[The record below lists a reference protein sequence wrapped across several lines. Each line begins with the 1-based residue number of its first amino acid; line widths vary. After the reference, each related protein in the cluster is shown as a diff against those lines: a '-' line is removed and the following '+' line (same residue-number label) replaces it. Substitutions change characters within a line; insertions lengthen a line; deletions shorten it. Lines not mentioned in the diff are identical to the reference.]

1 MQAESAYTEGMKSI
15 QYTLR
20 DVPESVDRELRSR
33 ATRER
38 QSLNS
43 VALNIL
49 AVGLGMS
56 GEPPR
61 SHDLDPV
68 AGSWIE
74 DPAFDAAL
82 KSMDKV
88 DKALWK

>member
-1 MQAESAYTEGMKSI
+1 MKSI

-20 DVPESVDRELRSR
+20 DVPEPVDRELRSR

-43 VALNIL
+43 FALHL
-49 AVGLGMS
+49 LSVGLGLS
-56 GEPPR
+56 GEAPCN
-61 SHDLDPV
+61 HDLDPV
-68 AGSWIE
+68 AGSWVE
-74 DPAFDAAL
+74 DPALDAAL

-88 DKALWK
+88 DKGLWK

>member
-1 MQAESAYTEGMKSI
+1 MKSI

-20 DVPESVDRELRSR
+20 DVPASVDRELRSR

-43 VALNIL
+43 VALHL
-49 AVGLGMS
+49 LTVGLGLS

-61 SHDLDPV
+61 SHDLDSV
-68 AGSWIE
+68 AGSWVE
-74 DPAFDAAL
+74 DPALDAAL

-88 DKALWK
+88 DKDLWK

>member
-1 MQAESAYTEGMKSI
+1 MKRI

-33 ATRER
+33 ALRER

-43 VALNIL
+43 VALHL
-49 AVGLGMS
+49 LTAGLGLS
-56 GEPPR
+56 GEPPC

-68 AGSWIE
+68 AGSWVE

-82 KSMDKV
+82 RSMDKV
-88 DKALWK
+88 DKGLWK